1 MSEPTIKAT
10 LSDAVDQVLSLVKQ
24 QGAQADVIA
33 NASESLSLKA
43 DQGDLSEHKV
53 TAGQVIGVRVIKG
66 DQVATSYSES
76 LDSDSLASMVNA
88 ALTNASFTKAESD
101 QQIRAEEQH
110 IDQQDPSLLQADS
123 TPIEDKIAL
132 ALALEQDVI
141 SQPRAT
147 GAPYNGYSE
156 QTQFQLLANTLGT
169 RCYHSER
176 RFSCY
181 TAALLNHDGKQA
193 MHLGASVSRRF
204 ADLDLAHATQLA
216 YQTADALLEGG
227 PVKTGSYPVIFEHDC
242 LSELLGAF
250 GSCFSGDAAKRGTNP
265 WREKVGK
272 PVADTALTITDVAR
286 LDGGMRIKAFD
297 SEGFATADTPL
308 IENGVLVG
316 FLHNSATA
324 QHFGVP
330 HTANAG
336 RSPKGGLDVTS
347 RHDVIAAG
355 QHSDADV
362 HAGEYLELVSLQGV
376 HSGANAISGD
386 FSFGASGFVCREG
399 KRVRP
404 VRGITVAGNF
414 YTMLNEIDAI
424 GNTVLPNYDGAF
436 FAPRIRFAR
445 LSIAGE

>member
-1 MSEPTIKAT
+1 MSEQNVKAT
-10 LSDAVDQVLSLVKQ
+10 LSDAVDQVLTLVQAK
-24 QGAQADVIA
+24 GAHADVIA

-88 ALTNASFTKAESD
+88 ALTNASFTKADPD
-101 QQIRAEEQH
+101 QKIRAEGQQ
-110 IDQQDPSLLQADS
+110 IDSQDPTLFQADN

-132 ALALEQDVI
+132 ALAMEQDVVN
-141 SQPRAT
+141 QPRAT
-147 GAPYNGYSE
+147 GAPYNGYGE
-156 QTQFQLLANTLGT
+156 QTQYQLLANTLGT
-169 RCYHSER
+169 RCYHRER
-176 RFSCY
+176 SFSCY
-181 TAALLNHDGKQA
+181 TAALLNHDGKQS

-204 ADLDLAHATQLA
+204 ADLDQAYATRLA
-216 YQTADALLEGG
+216 YDTADALLEGG
-227 PVKTGSYPVIFEHDC
+227 PVKTGQYAVVFEHNC

-265 WREKVGK
+265 WREKIGK
-272 PVADTALTITDVAR
+272 PIADPALTITDIAR
-286 LDGGMRIKAFD
+286 IDGGMRSKAFD
-297 SEGFATADTPL
+297 SEGFATTDTPL
-308 IENGVLVG
+308 IENGILVG
-316 FLHNSATA
+316 LLHNSATA
-324 QHFGVP
+324 HHFGVR

-347 RHDVIAAG
+347 RHDLIAAG
-355 QHSDADV
+355 KQSGAEV
-362 HAGEYLELVSLQGV
+362 HGGEYLELVSLQGV

-386 FSFGASGFVCREG
+386 FSFGASGFLCRDG

-414 YTMLNEIDAI
+414 YTMLNEINAI
-424 GNTVLPNYDGAF
+424 GNAVTPNYDGAF